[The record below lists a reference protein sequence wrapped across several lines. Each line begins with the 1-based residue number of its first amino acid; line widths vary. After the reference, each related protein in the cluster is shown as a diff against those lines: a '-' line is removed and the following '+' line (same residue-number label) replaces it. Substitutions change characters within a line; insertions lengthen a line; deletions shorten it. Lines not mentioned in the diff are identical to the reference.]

1 MKIIVEK
8 SKERSKSLYVVSV
21 MDGGSVIKTETAKN
35 IKERD
40 DIVFQLAESYGVDDI
55 VIREP
60 EKKQAKKK
68 DEKKPAFSAIPSIPV
83 LDEEEADDFFEAN
96 KELVYDRILQAVTEG
111 IAFNRENIRLF
122 ELSGTGVYI
131 TSRRLD
137 WINGLYDAI
146 EWYTQADE
154 QYEKCI
160 IAKEL
165 IDKLYAENDDS
176 QR

>member
-8 SKERSKSLYVVSV
+8 SEKRSKSLYVVSV
-21 MDGGSVIKTETAKN
+21 MDGNSIIKTETAKS

-55 VIREP
+55 VIKES
-60 EKKQAKKK
+60 EKKQGKKK

-83 LDEEEADDFFEAN
+83 LDEQEADDFFEAN
-96 KELVYDRILQAVTEG
+96 KELVYNRILQAVKEG
-111 IAFNRENIRLF
+111 IEFSRDNIRLF

-131 TSRRLD
+131 TSRRSD

-146 EWYTQADE
+146 EWYTEANE

-165 IDKLYAENDDS
+165 IDKLYAEDNNS
-176 QR
+176 